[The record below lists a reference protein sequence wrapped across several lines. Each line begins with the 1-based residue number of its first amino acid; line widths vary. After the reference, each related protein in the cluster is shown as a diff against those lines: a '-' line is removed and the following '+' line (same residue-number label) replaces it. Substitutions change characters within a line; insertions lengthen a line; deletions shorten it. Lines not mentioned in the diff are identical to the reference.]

1 MFNILSIIGKITR
14 VFLRMVQTTDF
25 DIKIC

>member
-14 VFLRMVQTTDF
+14 VFSRMVQTTDF
-25 DIKIC
+25 DVKIC